1 MSSMMSKLFFYF
13 LIITFCTVSFGQ
25 SKSELEKKRN
35 STLKEIEET
44 ENILNTVKQS
54 KNESVEKL
62 NLIDKKI
69 NLRNTLIVNLSSE
82 VNVVNRKITELEKAT
97 NSLGSDIKNIKAEY
111 ARMIYLAYLNRAHSN
126 KLMYILSSNS
136 LNQAYKRI
144 KYLKQ
149 YSEYRQKQILIISS
163 VQVSLNSQIAEL
175 ESKKKEKVLLLSSQE
190 KENKNLKNELDE
202 KTKTIN
208 VLKLKESE
216 LNKRLKAQSKRAE
229 KLAAEIDNIIKAE
242 IKAKGEA
249 EKVSKKISLDDTHL
263 SNNFRDNKGK
273 LPWPTDRGVITRGFG
288 KYRDPIYKNVEL
300 ESLGIDISTVANS
313 DVHAIFEGQV
323 TDKFLISGY
332 NYAVIINHGR
342 FYTVYQN
349 LVDVRVNKNDKV
361 KTKQVI
367 GKVFTD
373 SESKSSILHVQI
385 WDLRKVLDP
394 EMWLTRN

>member
-1 MSSMMSKLFFYF
+1 MRGWLFIILLLSIG
-13 LIITFCTVSFGQ
+13 LISFGQ

-35 STLKEIEET
+35 STLKEIAET
-44 ENILNTVKQS
+44 ENILNTIKQS
-54 KNESVEKL
+54 KSESVEKL

-82 VNVVNRKITELEKAT
+82 VNVVSRKIGELEKAT
-97 NSLGSDIKNIKAEY
+97 NSLGADIKSIKVEY
-111 ARMIYLAYLNRAHSN
+111 ARMVYLAYLNRAHSN
-126 KLMYILSSNS
+126 KLMYILSSSS
-136 LNQAYKRI
+136 LNQAYNRI

-149 YSEYRQKQILIISS
+149 YSEYRQKQISIISS
-163 VQVSLNSQIAEL
+163 VQVSLNSQISEL
-175 ESKKKEKVLLLSSQE
+175 ENKKKEKESLLSSQE
-190 KENKNLKNELDE
+190 RENQILKNELDE

-216 LNKRLKAQSKRAE
+216 LNKRLKTQSKRAE
-229 KLAAEIDNIIKAE
+229 KLAAEIDNIIKTE
-242 IKAKGEA
+242 IKAKGDA

-288 KYRDPIYKNVEL
+288 KYHDPIYKNVEL

-313 DVHAIFEGQV
+313 EVHAIFDGQV

-349 LVDVRVNKNDKV
+349 LVDVRVNKGDKV

-373 SESKSSILHVQI
+373 SDSKSSILHVQI